1 MALYRISK
9 QQAIRLLVVLLS
21 ATLTTPM
28 VAQVTRKKMLVSF
41 HKATTYNNAG
51 NPDKAIATLRE
62 IAELA
67 PMYPDT
73 YLRMAE
79 IYDQAGNKESAI
91 VMYRKYINLEMD
103 DAKIAKP
110 SARLKA
116 LESELGMAHYEDTEE
131 KIALQLFSAAQ
142 QVEPSKP
149 NKPAQTSATHR
160 TSEPSTSGGGL
171 QLFAVESE
179 G

>member
-1 MALYRISK
+1 MRLIWLLLTFAMA
-9 QQAIRLLVVLLS
+9 
-21 ATLTTPM
+21 TPM
-28 VAQVTRKKMLVSF
+28 TAQVTRKKMLISF

-51 NPDKAIATLRE
+51 NPDKAIATLKE

-79 IYDQAGNKESAI
+79 IYDQAGNKESAV

-103 DAKIAKP
+103 DAKIVEP

-116 LESELGMAHYEDTEE
+116 LESEQIGRAH
-131 KIALQLFSAAQ
+131 
-142 QVEPSKP
+142 V
-149 NKPAQTSATHR
+149 
-160 TSEPSTSGGGL
+160 
-171 QLFAVESE
+171 
-179 G
+179 